1 MPQLHFSVS
10 EDIAEKVR
18 SRALHSN
25 MTVSRYLAD
34 IVAREVGDGWPPGF
48 FDEVVGSWQGPSLER
63 PPQGEYEVR
72 EQL

>member
-10 EDIAEKVR
+10 EDVAEKVK
-18 SRALHSN
+18 SRARHSN
-25 MTVSRYLAD
+25 MTVSGYLAG

-48 FDEVVGSWQGPSLER
+48 FDEVVGSWQGSPLKR
-63 PPQGEYEVR
+63 PPQGEYEAR

>member
-10 EDIAEKVR
+10 EDVAEKVR
-18 SRALHSN
+18 SRAHHSN
-25 MTVSRYLAD
+25 MTVSRYLAG
-34 IVAREVGDGWPPGF
+34 IIAREVGDGWPLGF
-48 FDEVVGSWQGPSLER
+48 IDEVVGSWQGPPLER